1 MSTFI
6 NLGLISLDKRL
17 SEVQLIIEEAKANFE
32 VKDLL
37 YKALCRSAQVLLSA
51 HFEGYLKD
59 LVKNSL
65 DDINMYSSFK
75 NSNIFLKK
83 RLCEYFITTMKEE
96 KPSKEN
102 HLKTKELINVFD
114 NLETKFKREYFFY
127 TENQN
132 PKASVLDKIAEQFG
146 VKDFFKQLKKSNL
159 DLIFSNTN
167 AENVLVCIS
176 IKNYLLETT
185 DNYPFTTTLD
195 FLEIDDLKIASDN
208 LWDAFLSNLLKR
220 RHDIAHGTEIDNSAG
235 HATIEEDKVK
245 VQILMYAFTAFIC
258 TMVNPVIPGTNEA

>member
-1 MSTFI
+1 M
-6 NLGLISLDKRL
+6 GLVSLDNRL
-17 SEVQLIIEEAKANFE
+17 SEVHLILEEAKSNFE
-32 VKDLL
+32 NNDLL

-65 DDINMYSSFK
+65 EDINQYSTFK
-75 NSNIFLKK
+75 DSNIFLKK
-83 RLCEYFITTMKEE
+83 RLCEYFISAGKDD
-96 KPSKEN
+96 KNSKEN
-102 HLKTKELINVFD
+102 YQKTMELIGVFD

-127 TENQN
+127 TENKN

-159 DLIFSNTN
+159 DFIFSNTYS
-167 AENVLVCIS
+167 ENVEVCLGM
-176 IKNYLLETT
+176 KNYLLETT
-185 DNYPFTTTLD
+185 ENYPFMTTLD
-195 FLEIDDLKIASDN
+195 FLEIDNSKADADN

-235 HATIEEDKVK
+235 HTTIEEDKVK
-245 VQILMYAFTAFIC
+245 VEILMYAFTAFIC
-258 TMVNPVIPGTNEA
+258 TKTNPVNTVNNGA